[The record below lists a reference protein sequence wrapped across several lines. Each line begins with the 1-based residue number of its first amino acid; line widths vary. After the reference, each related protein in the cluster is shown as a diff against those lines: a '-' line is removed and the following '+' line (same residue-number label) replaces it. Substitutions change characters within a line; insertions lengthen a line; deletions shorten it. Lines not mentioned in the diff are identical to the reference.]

1 MKHSN
6 FTPKKGDSKMIFNI
20 LPAIFLIGLTVII
33 TVLIIVK
40 TIVKRDQIKSI
51 DADKFNDFIE
61 EIKKENADMKKDI
74 LVVKE
79 KVEAI
84 DKMMKDI

>member
-1 MKHSN
+1 
-6 FTPKKGDSKMIFNI
+6 MIFNI